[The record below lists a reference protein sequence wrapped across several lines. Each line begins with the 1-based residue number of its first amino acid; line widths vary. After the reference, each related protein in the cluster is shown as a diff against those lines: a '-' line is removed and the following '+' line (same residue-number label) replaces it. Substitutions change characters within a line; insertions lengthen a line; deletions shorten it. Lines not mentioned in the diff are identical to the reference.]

1 MNRWFA
7 MAVPPILLLLSCSRH
22 EVHRYSRE
30 STAMDTYVS
39 VTVYDSEVSPQ
50 RANAL
55 IDSAFAEIRRIEK
68 MMTDYTDT
76 SEVGIINVGAGKDTV
91 TVSEELFALLKTS
104 VSYSEKSNGAFDV
117 SVGPLVK
124 AWDFLSSEPEIP
136 SKSKIRMLLQ
146 LVGYRNIVFDSTKVF
161 LQERGMRID
170 LGAIA
175 KGHAV
180 DRAIEVLKRNGV
192 KSSIVDLG
200 GNLGIWWE
208 GTHSLESPVA
218 EILVRHPRKEGKFF
232 GALKVGTSGVSTS
245 GDYQRCFIKGG
256 VRYHHIINPATG
268 YPAMDVGSVTIIADD
283 ATTADAL
290 STLVFVLGR
299 EKGMD
304 FIRKT
309 KGIEGLIVWEEG
321 DTLNYEL
328 SPGLEGKF
336 RRSDD

>member
-55 IDSAFAEIRRIEK
+55 IDSAFTEIRRIEK

-76 SEVGIINVGAGKDTV
+76 SEVGIINVRAGKDTV
-91 TVSEELFALLKTS
+91 TVSKELVALLKAS

-117 SVGPLVK
+117 TVGPIVK

-136 SKSKIRMLLQ
+136 SKSKIRMLRQ
-146 LVGYRNIVFDSTKVF
+146 LVGYRNILIDSNKVF

-175 KGHAV
+175 KGYAV

-192 KSSIVDLG
+192 KNTIVDLG

-245 GDYQRCFIKGG
+245 GDYQRYIIKND
-256 VRYHHIINPATG
+256 VRYAHIIDPRTG
-268 YPAMDVGSVTIIADD
+268 KQPRELSSVTMVM
-283 ATTADAL
+283 
-290 STLVFVLGR
+290 SNSG
-299 EKGMD
+299 
-304 FIRKT
+304 
-309 KGIEGLIVWEEG
+309 
-321 DTLNYEL
+321 
-328 SPGLEGKF
+328 
-336 RRSDD
+336 